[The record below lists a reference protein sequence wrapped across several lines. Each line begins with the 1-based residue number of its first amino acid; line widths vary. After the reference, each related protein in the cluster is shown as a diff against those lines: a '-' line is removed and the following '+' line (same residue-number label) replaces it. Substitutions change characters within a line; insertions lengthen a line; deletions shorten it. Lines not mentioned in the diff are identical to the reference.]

1 MIVLDTNV
9 ISEIFRSTPNR
20 RVMAWLESLS
30 GDVAITAVTLA
41 ELLAGV
47 VRLPDGRRKDEL
59 STRIAEAIEPFSG
72 SRSILAFDDTA
83 APHYADV
90 LLARESAGLPI
101 STADA
106 QIAAICLSN
115 EATCATR
122 NTSDFMHTGVD
133 LIDPWATQRGD
144 APG

>member
-1 MIVLDTNV
+1 MIILDTNV
-9 ISEIFRSTPNR
+9 ISEIFRSAPNH
-20 RVMAWLESLS
+20 RVVAWLEALT

-47 VRLPDGRRKDEL
+47 GRLPEGRRKADL
-59 STRIAEAIEPFSG
+59 STRIEVAIEPFRG

-83 APHYADV
+83 AVHYADV
-90 LLARESAGLPI
+90 LLARETAGRPI

-106 QIAAICLSN
+106 QIAAICLAH

-122 NTSDFMHTGVD
+122 NLKDFAHTGVD
-133 LIDPWATQRGD
+133 LLDPWGD
-144 APG
+144 

>member
-9 ISEIFRSTPNR
+9 ISEVFRSSPNEH
-20 RVMAWLESLS
+20 VVAWLEALT

-47 VRLPDGRRKDEL
+47 ARLPDGRRMDEL
-59 STRIAEAIEPFSG
+59 SSRVEAAIEPFRG
-72 SRSILAFDDTA
+72 TRSILAFDDTA
-83 APHYADV
+83 ASHYAGV
-90 LLARESAGLPI
+90 LRAREASGHPI

-106 QIAAICLSN
+106 QIAAICLAH

-122 NTSDFMHTGVD
+122 NTRGFAHTGVG
-133 LIDPWATQRGD
+133 LLDPWGSA
-144 APG
+144 A